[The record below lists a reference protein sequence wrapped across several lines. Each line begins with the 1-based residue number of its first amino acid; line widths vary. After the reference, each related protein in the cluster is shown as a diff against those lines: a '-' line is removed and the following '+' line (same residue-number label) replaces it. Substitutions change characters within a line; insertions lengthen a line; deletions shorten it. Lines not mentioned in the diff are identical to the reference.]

1 MNINNSK
8 QIPFMRWR
16 DFKNLEKFTF
26 LYGNFGLDTN
36 EIYENA
42 SQDESFKLLIE
53 KMFINS
59 KTGDHTGLI
68 LYDNDINSVY
78 IGYIDETLHAEIS
91 SIQTGTIYFA
101 DFQYNSEDDTMDVQS
116 GSDDVLT
123 DDNIKTIFNKSII
136 GKGNITLFRHK
147 LKLSD
152 STSTGVRDVIL
163 DYISTS
169 NLVVDSL
176 QDLQELL
183 NVSRGDT
190 SDTIFLGYKG
200 VQNYTITYQY
210 STGIFVLSD
219 GTNDYNTTS
228 VSDKVTTI

>member
-1 MNINNSK
+1 MAISNK
-8 QIPFMRWR
+8 QEGYSMPLIDARRGFV
-16 DFKNLEKFTF
+16 
-26 LYGNFGLDTN
+26 YG
-36 EIYENA
+36 A
-42 SQDESFKLLIE
+42 
-53 KMFINS
+53 
-59 KTGDHTGLI
+59 